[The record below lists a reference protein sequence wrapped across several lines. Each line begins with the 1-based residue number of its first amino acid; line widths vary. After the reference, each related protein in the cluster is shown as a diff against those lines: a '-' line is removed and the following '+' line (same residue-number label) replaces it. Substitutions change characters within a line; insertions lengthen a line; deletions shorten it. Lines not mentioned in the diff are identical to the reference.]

1 MPMNRLCP
9 NSENPRRTPK
19 VNQMAKEMNETTVTM
34 TLTYNGI
41 ETTLTRVISNVNLE
55 QGIDSF
61 SKQVALLSS
70 LSGGLAKPE

>member
-1 MPMNRLCP
+1 
-9 NSENPRRTPK
+9 
-19 VNQMAKEMNETTVTM
+19 MAKEMNETTVTM

-41 ETTLTRVISNVNLE
+41 ETTLTRVISNVILE

-61 SKQVALLSS
+61 SKQVALLST